1 MEPTEG
7 RFPQIY
13 TVFFTS
19 TAYHN
24 CMLVRTDYIPG
35 RHVTSLL
42 SRLSEGRSA
51 LSSGLRKRKNAASLA
66 ELFLFSARVLCRVL
80 QSCMTDSFLGRGIY
94 LQVSLRDYPGFKS
107 CGTICKGGQKT
118 AIF

>member
-7 RFPQIY
+7 RFVQIY

-35 RHVTSLL
+35 RHVT
-42 SRLSEGRSA
+42 
-51 LSSGLRKRKNAASLA
+51 
-66 ELFLFSARVLCRVL
+66 VV
-80 QSCMTDSFLGRGIY
+80 QT
-94 LQVSLRDYPGFKS
+94 Q
-107 CGTICKGGQKT
+107 
-118 AIF
+118 